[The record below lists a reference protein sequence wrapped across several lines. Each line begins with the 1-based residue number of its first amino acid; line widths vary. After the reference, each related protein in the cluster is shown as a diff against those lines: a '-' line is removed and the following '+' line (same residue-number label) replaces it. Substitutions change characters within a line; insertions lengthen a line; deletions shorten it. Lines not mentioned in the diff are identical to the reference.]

1 MDFKILLSQ
10 FWCAKELVR
19 DSSVTQ
25 RTGDRDKRCKTVWN
39 LVFNVSRIAIL
50 AGQLSLVGNGGSR
63 APGRANGNAPR
74 WQAWSPTCD
83 PSRPSDEKIQRRG
96 KNLSRGQAAVSP
108 LGSLW
113 IMEMWCPIKPS
124 IGHVPSHRGDEGV
137 VVESRSLYLSS
148 DGSRFSA
155 SVSVFVM
162 RRKGAPTCPGW
173 GGGEERAR
181 GAPIASLSCLV
192 VDIWRRLKTASRG

>member
-1 MDFKILLSQ
+1 MFK
-10 FWCAKELVR
+10 
-19 DSSVTQ
+19 
-25 RTGDRDKRCKTVWN
+25 
-39 LVFNVSRIAIL
+39 VSRLAIPT
-50 AGQLSLVGNGGSR
+50 GQLSLVGNGGSR

-83 PSRPSDEKIQRRG
+83 PSRPSDEEIQRRG

-113 IMEMWCPIKPS
+113 IMEMWCPIKPC

-162 RRKGAPTCPGW
+162 RRKGAPTCPGC
-173 GGGEERAR
+173 GGGEEGRELE
-181 GAPIASLSCLV
+181 GPIASLVCLI
-192 VDIWRRLKTASRG
+192 VDIWRRLKTTSRG